1 MTGAHIDDFYYVTAE
16 ALCKLHAA
24 FPVRYL
30 LLVED
35 LTGPIRWDMT
45 GLPDRKSRACFET
58 LIWLAEHGLL
68 NYRSVEPRDVG
79 IEGAVLSQ
87 QGFVLL
93 SGRLTWHHG
102 ESTSRIAGLQRARA
116 ERAYSDLATIIEDLL
131 AANCHWAAPRQPAP
145 LVKAASID
153 VNSDDEADVS
163 G

>member
-58 LIWLAEHGLL
+58 LVWLAEHGLL
-68 NYRSVEPRDVG
+68 TYRSVEPRDVG

-93 SGRLTWHHG
+93 SGRLTWQHG
-102 ESTSRIAGLQRARA
+102 EATSRITALQRARA
-116 ERAYSDLATIIEDLL
+116 ERAYSDLATIIDDLL
-131 AANCHWAAPRQPAP
+131 GANCHWAAPRQPAP
-145 LVKAASID
+145 LVKATSID
-153 VNSDDEADVS
+153 VNGGEEGD
-163 G
+163 GNG